1 MSVLNYKREVIAV
14 IDKQHTSFANIPDTI
29 LEELQDEHMT
39 PQEAAF
45 FIINQNTTIRPI
57 GKTPGPKQKMELAT
71 ALGEK
76 VRADTGNVITMHSV
90 EVWKDVAIHKKKLFL
105 SGSQIAIVFQ
115 LCKEPGALSAMT
127 VRKNFELPKH
137 PIAAKQMIERIL
149 SEITT
154 QNVIREFVKRERP
167 VLWIYEH
174 QLKMGTRECV
184 IVEWKDTVDETAK
197 ACTEAVKKETEGKM
211 IFAMEIDDRL
221 ARVVP
226 EAVRQHSVKD

>member
-1 MSVLNYKREVIAV
+1 
-14 IDKQHTSFANIPDTI
+14 
-29 LEELQDEHMT
+29 
-39 PQEAAF
+39 
-45 FIINQNTTIRPI
+45 
-57 GKTPGPKQKMELAT
+57 
-71 ALGEK
+71 
-76 VRADTGNVITMHSV
+76 
-90 EVWKDVAIHKKKLFL
+90 
-105 SGSQIAIVFQ
+105 
-115 LCKEPGALSAMT
+115 
-127 VRKNFELPKH
+127 
-137 PIAAKQMIERIL
+137 MIERIL